1 MSNSHAMSPRL
12 PHTISHAPDS
22 TGNAISDL
30 TDAGAVS
37 SSSDACGFAGGE
49 YDIFPS
55 VTRGDYGQYSGS
67 GDRRAKPR
75 VRTQPVRVLTYGTF
89 DLFHIGHLR
98 LLERLRALGDHLTV
112 AVSTDEFNALKGKS
126 SIVPYA
132 DRAAIVANCRFVDA
146 VIPEESWDQK
156 EQDVAR
162 YRIDIFGMGDDWAG
176 KFDSLERQC
185 KVVYLPRT
193 SGISSTSIKERL
205 KILDADSLSAL
216 KSSIEVAQQV
226 LSRLA

>member
-1 MSNSHAMSPRL
+1 MPY
-12 PHTISHAPDS
+12 SHAPDS

-30 TDAGAVS
+30 SDAGPTCIVGS
-37 SSSDACGFAGGE
+37 DDACGFVDHTITE
-49 YDIFPS
+49 IDVFPS
-55 VTRGDYGQYSGS
+55 VSLSGERGYTVERRTR
-67 GDRRAKPR
+67 PR
-75 VRTQPVRVLTYGTF
+75 SRIQPVRVITYGTF

-98 LLERLRALGDHLTV
+98 LLQRLRALGDHLTV

-156 EQDVAR
+156 AKDVAR
-162 YRIDIFGMGDDWAG
+162 YGIDIFGMGDDWAG
-176 KFDSLERQC
+176 KFDGLESSC

-193 SGISSTSIKERL
+193 TGISSTSIKERL
-205 KILDADSLSAL
+205 KTLDGDSLASL
-216 KSSIEVAQQV
+216 KGAIEAAQQV